1 MSSISLSLFDALSP
15 GDFLR
20 FISSEELTGQFSRI
34 GSSGSGSLLD
44 GYAISRQHT
53 SEYIADSLQILP
65 LHEILGLTLMQYRNQ
80 VSDHLP
86 LEARFRIT
94 EDDD

>member
-1 MSSISLSLFDALSP
+1 MDP
-15 GDFLR
+15 TNFLR
-20 FISSEELTGQFSRI
+20 FISSEELSGQFTHI
-34 GSSGSGSLLD
+34 GSTGPGNLLD

-53 SEYIADSLQILP
+53 SEYIADSLQVLP
-65 LHEILGLTLMQYRNQ
+65 LHQILGLTLTEYSDQ